1 LNVDCLFFEQEV
13 GMKRSYF
20 GMLALLGA
28 SFLTSGCTIIVS
40 NAASTFGDN
49 LSAAIMS
56 QDDPEIVRAGMPS
69 YMLLMDSFVQGS
81 PDSPVMLGA
90 AANLYASYGA
100 VFADDE
106 VRSSRLT
113 RRARDYALR
122 GMCIEYAPACN
133 WRDLNYDDFVAT
145 LGGLDES
152 HVDAVYEYSFATLAY
167 LRAHASDWNSLAELP
182 QAEALLN
189 RYFELSGDAA
199 KSAAHVYMGIIL
211 TLRPESLGGKPEDAR
226 VHFEKAI
233 AMTRGEDLSAK
244 VEFAKG
250 YAKLLYE
257 EELHNELVDQ
267 VLTASPYVD
276 GLTLTNVLAQ
286 EEALR
291 LRAEANDYF

>member
-1 LNVDCLFFEQEV
+1 
-13 GMKRSYF
+13 
-20 GMLALLGA
+20 
-28 SFLTSGCTIIVS
+28 
-40 NAASTFGDN
+40 
-49 LSAAIMS
+49 
-56 QDDPEIVRAGMPS
+56 
-69 YMLLMDSFVQGS
+69 
-81 PDSPVMLGA
+81 
-90 AANLYASYGA
+90 
-100 VFADDE
+100 
-106 VRSSRLT
+106 
-113 RRARDYALR
+113 
-122 GMCIEYAPACN
+122 
-133 WRDLNYDDFVAT
+133 
-145 LGGLDES
+145 
-152 HVDAVYEYSFATLAY
+152 
-167 LRAHASDWNSLAELP
+167 LAELP

-276 GLTLTNVLAQ
+276 GLTLTNVMAQ